1 MERGSILRDTET
13 LTQKLLRILRMIST
27 EVDDIEIDSERL
39 LESVDYEE
47 EDLTDIWEELENL
60 EVSEQ
65 VDEIELDILKA
76 LLVYILIRDSA
87 YEKEDIVSFIFG
99 NGRRILWY

>member
-1 MERGSILRDTET
+1 MRDTET

-27 EVDDIEIDSERL
+27 DMDDIEIDSERV

-87 YEKEDIVSFIFG
+87 YEKEDIFSFIFG
-99 NGRRILWY
+99 NGRRILWN

>member
-1 MERGSILRDTET
+1 MRDTET

-27 EVDDIEIDSERL
+27 DMDDIEIDSERL
-39 LESVDYEE
+39 LEGIDYEE
-47 EDLTDIWEELENL
+47 EDLTEIWEELEDL
-60 EVSEQ
+60 ETSEQ

-87 YEKEDIVSFIFG
+87 YEKEDIFSFVFG
-99 NGRRILWY
+99 SGRRILWH

>member
-1 MERGSILRDTET
+1 MRDTET
-13 LTQKLLRILRMIST
+13 LTQKLLRVLRMIST
-27 EVDDIEIDSERL
+27 DRDDIEIDSERV

-47 EDLTDIWEELENL
+47 EDLTDIWEELEDL

-87 YEKEDIVSFIFG
+87 YEKEDIFSFIFG
-99 NGRRILWY
+99 NGRRILWN

>member
-1 MERGSILRDTET
+1 MRDTET

-27 EVDDIEIDSERL
+27 EVDDIEIDSERV

-47 EDLTDIWEELENL
+47 EDLTDIWEELEDL
-60 EVSEQ
+60 EVSAQ

-87 YEKEDIVSFIFG
+87 YEKEDIFSFIFG
-99 NGRRILWY
+99 NGRRILWN